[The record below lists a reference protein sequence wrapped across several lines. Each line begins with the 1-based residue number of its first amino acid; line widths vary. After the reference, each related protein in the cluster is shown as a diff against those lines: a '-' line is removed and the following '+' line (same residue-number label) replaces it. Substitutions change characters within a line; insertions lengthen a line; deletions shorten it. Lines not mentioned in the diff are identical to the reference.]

1 MPTSTSKS
9 TSKKSAEGLQG
20 VIEGLQENEQ
30 SALDAVQRFI
40 ETVNDAFPDIGEDGP
55 RKQIIDA
62 AFKMTGQI
70 VEASNRMAINVLDVT
85 EGALRSISERSEK
98 ETSKASS

>member
-1 MPTSTSKS
+1 MPTS
-9 TSKKSAEGLQG
+9 SKKSAEGLQG

-62 AFKMTGQI
+62 AFKMTVQI

-85 EGALRSISERSEK
+85 EGALRGISERSEK